1 MNTFKKPLSGGVLLD
16 STVPEFD
23 ALSVIT
29 GQATEL
35 VCALINQSKTVTLD
49 DLSALMNKA
58 TSAVITSWEAAGT
71 RANTNPNLV
80 PAVPI
85 EESVKDD
92 YIVCL
97 EDGKH
102 LQMLKRHLKTVYNMT
117 LAQYKERWGL
127 SSDYPV
133 VAPSY
138 ARRRSDI
145 AKVTGLG
152 NGRRSKRHKLND
164 RAVA

>member
-1 MNTFKKPLSGGVLLD
+1 MSTFRKPLNSGVLLD
-16 STVPEFD
+16 SSVPAFN

-35 VCALINQSKTVTLD
+35 VCALIGKLKDVNAD
-49 DLSALMNKA
+49 DLYDLMNKA
-58 TSAVITSWEAAGT
+58 TSAVITAWEDAGT

-97 EDGKH
+97 EDGKR
-102 LQMLKRHLKTVYNMT
+102 LQMLKRHLKTVYNMS
-117 LAQYKERWGL
+117 LEQYKERLGL
-127 SSDYPV
+127 SNEYPV

-138 ARRRSDI
+138 AKRRSDI

-152 NGRRSKRHKLND
+152 NGRRSKRRKYGD